1 MNIWVVSIHILTSVN
16 NVTMSLGVQMS
27 FQYPDFILFNIYLE
41 LELLG
46 LRAAIHGVAKCQTR
60 LSDWTEL
67 NGQN

>member
-27 FQYPDFILFNIYLE
+27 FQYPDFILFDIYLE

-46 LRAAIHGVAKCQTR
+46 LRAAIHGVAKSQTR

-67 NGQN
+67 NSKN